1 MEALN
6 NISRSRES
14 VLVGAIG
21 RVFVRLKMAKDSREK
36 TPLINRKFKDSE
48 EELTACGATVCYAPR
63 RSFHRYFVL
72 GLICFLNFGKLIL
85 SVTSVHKF
93 QFTSR

>member
-6 NISRSRES
+6 NISRSRVS

-21 RVFVRLKMAKDSREK
+21 RAFVRLKMAKDSGEK

-48 EELTACGATVCYAPR
+48 EELTPCGATGCCAPR
-63 RSFHRYFVL
+63 RSFHCYFVL
-72 GLICFLNFGKLIL
+72 GLICFLHFGK
-85 SVTSVHKF
+85 
-93 QFTSR
+93 